1 MGLIRQKREL
11 MEYYSYKKLIPLMIL
26 SSTGVTILKV
36 NCFFS
41 YGTTNSC
48 GVMTGYLASN
58 KIKVNRIKNDNQGRI
73 LIVNADIDEEAFV
86 LINLYNANTETE
98 QIKTIYELDQLLSDF
113 CLDLNNKIILAGDFN
128 LFFDPSL
135 EASGGEAAFKNKSIS
150 KLLQI
155 FEQNNLVNIWKIRNL
170 SLKRYTF
177 RKSDFS
183 GFIQRRLD
191 FIFISNNIQDY
202 FRIVSILPS

>member
-1 MGLIRQKREL
+1 
-11 MEYYSYKKLIPLMIL
+11 
-26 SSTGVTILKV
+26 
-36 NCFFS
+36 
-41 YGTTNSC
+41 
-48 GVMTGYLASN
+48 MTGYLASN

-113 CLDLNNKIILAGDFN
+113 CLDSNKKIILAGDFN

-135 EASGGEAAFKNKSIS
+135 EASGGETAFKNKSIS

-155 FEQNNLVNIWKIRNL
+155 FEQNNLVDIWRTRNPSLSDILLEKI
-170 SLKRYTF
+170 
-177 RKSDFS
+177 
-183 GFIQRRLD
+183 
-191 FIFISNNIQDY
+191 ISPDSY
-202 FRIVSILPS
+202 SVD

>member
-41 YGTTNSC
+41 HGTTNSS

-113 CLDLNNKIILAGDFN
+113 CLDSNKKNNTCRGFQFIL
-128 LFFDPSL
+128 
-135 EASGGEAAFKNKSIS
+135 
-150 KLLQI
+150 
-155 FEQNNLVNIWKIRNL
+155 
-170 SLKRYTF
+170 
-177 RKSDFS
+177 
-183 GFIQRRLD
+183 
-191 FIFISNNIQDY
+191 
-202 FRIVSILPS
+202 